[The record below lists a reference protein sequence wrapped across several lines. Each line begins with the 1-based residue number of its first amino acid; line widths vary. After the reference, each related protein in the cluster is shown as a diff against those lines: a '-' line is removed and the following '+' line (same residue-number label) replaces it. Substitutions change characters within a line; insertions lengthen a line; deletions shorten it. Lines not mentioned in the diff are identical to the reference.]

1 MTILS
6 TTTLALLLAA
16 APDPGP
22 AKPPA
27 GSAVPLRAGDTVQF
41 DLTAL
46 PSRYEGAGKVTCEGT
61 VILAT
66 GPEETLCTRTFRF
79 EVPPG
84 GSQMTY
90 VFRAT
95 VGGRETRIP
104 LPLTRQSRPIDFKAL
119 AAGSLLSP
127 APVVIPAE
135 VTDRAAASAAA
146 AGCRGC
152 RGGAFALQSFEVTSP
167 PAPVDG
173 TSSIRLKVTTTAPA
187 PSAPAPA
194 K

>member
-1 MTILS
+1 MTSLP
-6 TTTLALLLAA
+6 TTALALLLAA

-22 AKPPA
+22 AKPKA
-27 GSAVPLRAGDTVQF
+27 DDAVALRAGDAVQF

-46 PSRYEGAGKVTCEGT
+46 PSRYEGAGKVTCKGT

-79 EVPPG
+79 EVPPDD
-84 GSQMTY
+84 SRLTY
-90 VFRAT
+90 VFRPT

-104 LPLTRQSRPIDFKAL
+104 LPLTRQARPVDFKAP

-127 APVVIPAE
+127 APVVIQAE
-135 VTDRAAASAAA
+135 VTDRAATSAAA
-146 AGCRGC
+146 AGCRSC
-152 RGGAFALQSFEVTSP
+152 RGGAFALQSFEITSP

-173 TSSIRLKVTTTAPA
+173 TISVRLKVTTTAPA
-187 PSAPAPA
+187 PTAPAPA